1 MKFINFRLIL
11 VILLLAIGYSS
22 AQAQFSTS
30 PKEDNLSKSMKEMLA
45 KGEIERK
52 QEDFEELVARTEQA
66 LKISEEIERS
76 FSHKQQISS
85 TDQKKL
91 KELEKL
97 IKKIRS
103 ELGADGDEDDE
114 EIPSSKKTVVEKLKS
129 ASLNL
134 LDEVKQTTKYTISAT
149 AIETSNSILRFVKFL
164 RGK

>member
-1 MKFINFRLIL
+1 MNFTNFRSVLI
-11 VILLLAIGYSS
+11 ILFLAIGCFS
-22 AQAQFSTS
+22 AQAQI
-30 PKEDNLSKSMKEMLA
+30 PAHPQEDNLSKSMKEMLA

-66 LKISEEIERS
+66 LKISQEIEKS

-103 ELGADGDEDDE
+103 ELGADGDDDDE
-114 EIPSSKKTVVEKLKS
+114 QVPDSKKTVVEKLKD